1 MVSNGSGYIE
11 SIDAGK
17 IGRIASLSGAGRIK
31 KDDEIDYGAGII
43 MHCKVGDYI
52 KKGDELFTVYFG
64 SEKKVTEGDI
74 DDDIIVL
81 GETLTGGSE
90 LIKEIIVC

>member
-1 MVSNGSGYIE
+1 M
-11 SIDAGK
+11 
-17 IGRIASLSGAGRIK
+17 
-31 KDDEIDYGAGII
+31 
-43 MHCKVGDYI
+43 
-52 KKGDELFTVYFG
+52 YFG

-81 GETLTGGSE
+81 RETLTGGSE

>member
-1 MVSNGSGYIE
+1 
-11 SIDAGK
+11 
-17 IGRIASLSGAGRIK
+17 
-31 KDDEIDYGAGII
+31 

-52 KKGDELFTVYFG
+52 KKGDKLFTVYFE
-64 SEKKVTEGDI
+64 SDKKVTEGDI

-81 GETLTGGSE
+81 GDTLAGGRE